1 MNNCQLQGALK
12 RTKLEWRSIRKQDLS
27 KKKGHLYS
35 VPKSCCSVTKLWP
48 TFWDAMDW
56 STPGFPVLRYL
67 PEFTQTHVQWVSDA
81 IQPSHSLSPPSP
93 PALNLSQH
101 QGLFQWRVIQVKL
114 YWNVL
119 RAEGTASEK
128 VLDRKA
134 FDEVR
139 TVARVQEP
147 GRNQH
152 EMNWR
157 CRQKPSPAELYRHG
171 EIKTHLPA
179 SRSSKYF

>member
-1 MNNCQLQGALK
+1 MK
-12 RTKLEWRSIRKQDLS
+12 RSWI
-27 KKKGHLYS
+27 
-35 VPKSCCSVTKLWP
+35 
-48 TFWDAMDW
+48 
-56 STPGFPVLRYL
+56 
-67 PEFTQTHVQWVSDA
+67 
-81 IQPSHSLSPPSP
+81 
-93 PALNLSQH
+93 
-101 QGLFQWRVIQVKL
+101 
-114 YWNVL
+114 
-119 RAEGTASEK
+119 
-128 VLDRKA
+128 RKA